1 MYYDVLRFMGLDQFS
16 YDDNP
21 ELYDKALE
29 TRDLDW
35 VLEEYEERGYSDPL
49 ELLEPDQRKQVI
61 EVVEA
66 QAILN
71 NETGSLAGLDE
82 MDYLHTGRASD

>member
-1 MYYDVLRFMGLDQFS
+1 MSLDEFS
-16 YDDNP
+16 YEDNP
-21 ELYDKALE
+21 RLYDKALE
-29 TRDLDW
+29 ATDLDW

-49 ELLEPDQRKQVI
+49 ELLEPDQKKQVV

-71 NETGSLAGLDE
+71 GETGSLAGLEE

>member
-1 MYYDVLRFMGLDQFS
+1 MSLDDFS
-16 YDDNP
+16 YQDNP

-29 TRDLDW
+29 ARGLDW
-35 VLEEYEERGYSDPL
+35 AVEEYEERGYSDPL
-49 ELLEPDQRKQVI
+49 ELLEPEQRRQVI

-71 NETGSLAGLDE
+71 GDTGSLAGLEE

>member
-1 MYYDVLRFMGLDQFS
+1 MSLDEFS
-16 YDDNP
+16 YEDNP
-21 ELYDKALE
+21 GLYDKALE
-29 TRDLDW
+29 ATDLDW
-35 VLEEYEERGYSDPL
+35 VLEEYEERGCSDPL
-49 ELLEPDQRKQVI
+49 ELLEPDQKKQVV

-71 NETGSLAGLDE
+71 GETGSLAGLEE